1 MLHGLQRAKLVN
13 KVKVKSQG
21 RQQFTLYVYSKVRKS
36 HITGEVGR
44 LFNAIP
50 KTELESIE
58 CLTRFEGADS
68 RLNDNVLNNYI
79 GLVQAALD
87 KLREVSSNQLP
98 RVRVMNTFA
107 AENVSVR

>member
-1 MLHGLQRAKLVN
+1 MSLK
-13 KVKVKSQG
+13 KI
-21 RQQFTLYVYSKVRKS
+21 YVSY
-36 HITGEVGR
+36 I
-44 LFNAIP
+44 
-50 KTELESIE
+50 
-58 CLTRFEGADS
+58 
-68 RLNDNVLNNYI
+68 DNVLNNYI